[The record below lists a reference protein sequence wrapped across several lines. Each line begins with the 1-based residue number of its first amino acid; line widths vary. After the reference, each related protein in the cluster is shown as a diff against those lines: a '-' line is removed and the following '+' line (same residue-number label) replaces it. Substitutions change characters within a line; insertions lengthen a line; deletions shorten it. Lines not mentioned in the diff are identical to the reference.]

1 MSLTCKSLLFILQEN
16 NIWKSLF
23 YNHHFIKNTSVVSF
37 TFLFNIFLTNSKEVS
52 KWKEYFLEQYKIQT
66 VSA

>member
-16 NIWKSLF
+16 NVWKSLF
-23 YNHHFIKNTSVVSF
+23 YNHHFIKNTSVSF